1 MNCLSSGGGGGG
13 GGGWA
18 FSAVPTFQ
26 VGDQVVSVN
35 GYRVEDAVHAEL
47 AAYIAT
53 QARLKIKVRNV
64 FMIPVKDKPHEALSW
79 QFVSE
84 RAPSLSSGASSSP
97 TLCDSE
103 RLPDLRLSILV
114 PPRAKLGCGPDAGS
128 NPVAVIIA
136 RVAELRGVVVA
147 HAVRLGAAAGPAPV
161 HTGAATGQAWMR
173 ALSWQFVSERAPSLS
188 SGASSSPTLCDSER
202 LPDLR
207 LSILVPPRA
216 KLGCGICKG
225 PDWKPGIFVQF
236 VRDGGLARG
245 AGLRPGD
252 QILACNGHDFTNVA
266 FNEGPDWKP
275 GIFVQFVRDGGL
287 ARGAGLRPGDQILAC
302 NGHDFTNVAFNEAI
316 AAMKVPGRLELLIRE
331 GAGAEL
337 VSPESSGYNSSA
349 SSAAGERSPAPAAP
363 APLAVPAA
371 LRRRLASVAEEAA
384 DRADRLNLNRI
395 KRRTWDSIDFDWKT
409 PRDIHNFDAPSDI
422 EPDYDCPSIPDNP
435 HSYENQKKNIIAQKK
450 EFTTSP
456 SNRTIINLTEDG
468 ATIQCSYDNNPPPR
482 KTTFSSLANKE
493 NEKKTI
499 VVEVHHTNT
508 TQCAVTTHCNK
519 PPPLKKEMS
528 ADATSLTSNTTLS
541 SAIAE
546 EIQRRK
552 LLKKTSTQEN
562 ANPPEVKK
570 KVSTAKPVEN
580 EKKKQHDALM
590 DEFKK
595 VHKKMFANVDHKC
608 DKKTNDNTDDADS
621 LRVKHAA
628 SERARSPGFDPC
640 ASIVT
645 ARVLVV
651 AEREQFLILCLS
663 VLT

>member
-1 MNCLSSGGGGGG
+1 GGGGGAG
-13 GGGWA
+13 GADERRVRVVRLLRPRRSAPAFGFSLRGGREHA
-18 FSAVPTFQ
+18 TGFFISKVEFNSEAHHQ
-26 VGDQVVSVN
+26 GLKVGDQVVSVN

-64 FMIPVKDKPHEALSW
+64 AMIPVKDKPHEALSW

-114 PPRAKLGCGPDAGS
+114 PPRAKLGCG
-128 NPVAVIIA
+128 
-136 RVAELRGVVVA
+136 
-147 HAVRLGAAAGPAPV
+147 
-161 HTGAATGQAWMR
+161 
-173 ALSWQFVSERAPSLS
+173 
-188 SGASSSPTLCDSER
+188 
-202 LPDLR
+202 
-207 LSILVPPRA
+207 
-216 KLGCGICKG
+216 IC
-225 PDWKPGIFVQF
+225 
-236 VRDGGLARG
+236 
-245 AGLRPGD
+245 
-252 QILACNGHDFTNVA
+252 T
-266 FNEGPDWKP
+266 GPDWKP

-493 NEKKTI
+493 KEKKTI

-595 VHKKMFANVDHKC
+595 VHKKMFANVDHTC
-608 DKKTNDNTDDADS
+608 DKKTDDNHDDADS
-621 LRVKHAA
+621 LVSTESTVLEYGYDRYRVICKKTWSFQEVIEEGIFSRLNPIMHY
-628 SERARSPGFDPC
+628 PKLNNF
-640 ASIVT
+640 
-645 ARVLVV
+645 
-651 AEREQFLILCLS
+651 
-663 VLT
+663 